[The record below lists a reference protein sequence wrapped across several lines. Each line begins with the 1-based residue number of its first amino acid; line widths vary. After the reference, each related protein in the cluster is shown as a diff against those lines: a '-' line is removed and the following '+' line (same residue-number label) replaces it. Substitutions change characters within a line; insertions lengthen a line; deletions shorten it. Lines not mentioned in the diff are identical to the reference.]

1 MKKRLFN
8 HISHILLI
16 ISIMLPAVINAADN
30 RHTVVIDAGH
40 GGHDVG
46 AADNNAY
53 EKDINLKVANKLAAN
68 IKKKLKDVDV
78 VMTRDNDKFLSLQER
93 ASLANSAKGDLFIS
107 IHTNSVDKSNPNRKT
122 VEGASVYVLGLQKDQ
137 DNMRVAR
144 RENSVIELED
154 DYEGKYKG
162 FDPSSDASY
171 IIFEMQQKGNLNKS
185 FKFANEAQKQLVSKA
200 GRKNRGVKQAG
211 FWVLWATYMP
221 AVLVELDFIC
231 NPTQAEYLIS
241 DEGSQQLA
249 DALYEAVANYFNQ
262 NAGEYVPTLPG
273 SGIPSAVDS
282 NDDNTQTAKTAE
294 NNKTNVS
301 VLPSTSSSSKEKRR
315 RRNERSK
322 ELSDSRNLEAT
333 VMPRTVKPAVQPET
347 TVEQPARTA
356 PESKDKTKAKTDKD
370 NHRRNKN
377 SYKAKKEHLTTVYKI
392 QILVSQD
399 QLKTN
404 DPRFKGLNPISSFRE
419 NNLYKYTYGE
429 STDRKEIEQLLKD
442 VKKKISDAFIIST
455 KK

>member
-1 MKKRLFN
+1 MKNRIIH
-8 HISHILLI
+8 HISHILLTL
-16 ISIMLPAVINAADN
+16 SLFLPLLCDAAEN

-46 AADNNAY
+46 AADNNTY

-68 IKKKLKDVDV
+68 IKKHLKNIDV

-93 ASLANSAKGDLFIS
+93 ASLANSSKGDLFIS

-144 RENSVIELED
+144 RENSVIELEE

-171 IIFEMQQKGNLNKS
+171 IIFEMQQKGNLSKS

-231 NPTQAEYLIS
+231 NPVQAEYLAS
-241 DEGSQQLA
+241 EDGSQQLA
-249 DALYEAVANYFNQ
+249 DALYDAVANYFSQ
-262 NAGEYVPTLPG
+262 NAEEYMPTLPG
-273 SGIPSAVDS
+273 SGIPTS
-282 NDDNTQTAKTAE
+282 NDSYTSETPTAKDSE
-294 NNKTNVS
+294 NPKTSAS
-301 VLPSTSSSSKEKRR
+301 VLPASASKEKRR

-333 VMPRTVKPAVQPET
+333 VMPRTVKPAQQQETPAET
-347 TVEQPARTA
+347 TAQTSPDTKE
-356 PESKDKTKAKTDKD
+356 KTKAKTDKD
-370 NHRRNKN
+370 SPRKNKN
-377 SYKAKKEHLTTVYKI
+377 PYKAKKEHLKTVYKI

-399 QLKTN
+399 QLKTS
-404 DPRFKGLNPISSFRE
+404 DQRFKGLSPISSFRE

-429 STDRKEIEQLLKD
+429 STDRKEIDQLLKE
-442 VKKKISDAFIIST
+442 VRKKIPDAFIITT